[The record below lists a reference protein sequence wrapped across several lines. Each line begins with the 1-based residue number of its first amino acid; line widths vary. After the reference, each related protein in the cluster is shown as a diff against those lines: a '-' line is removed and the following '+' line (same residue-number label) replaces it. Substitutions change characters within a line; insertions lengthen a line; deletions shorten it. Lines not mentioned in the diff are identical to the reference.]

1 MLLKRLGAS
10 AKKGGKTLLL
20 AGTAT
25 GLMGFGA
32 ATWAHPSMQ
41 QDDAAGDSA
50 IAQTTEPARKDAT
63 AETRPLADKA
73 TTLDEVVVTARKRE
87 EQAKDVPMS
96 ISVISGDHLE
106 RNGGDNL
113 RDIGSLFPGVSFND
127 SNGGGGEF
135 SIRGLTSA
143 GSGSDT
149 SIGLY
154 VDGVFVGNEA
164 AASQRLFDLRN
175 VQILR
180 GPQGTLFG
188 RNTVAGAVNI
198 ETRMPE
204 PGFSGAVDTTLGNYG
219 LRQYGATLN
228 VPLVD
233 DRLIARISYVDRER
247 DGYLRNLARPGERGN
262 DENGQSARLHVLA
275 KPTDTLKLLFSADG
289 SHDNTCDNMFHL
301 VGGSL
306 YNGNPDPDVSAWD
319 GACRDLIDV
328 RGYSL
333 RADQQLGDLTLT
345 SITAYRD
352 RDSFFLTDRDFTALP
367 ILTTGL
373 QTAENQFTQELRLA
387 NAGNER
393 FNWTVG
399 AFFFDSRHFQDTI
412 LQLGPGFLGP
422 GLSNDVHA
430 VARTR
435 TKSKAVFATAD
446 YGLTEKLKAELG
458 LRYTSESKSVD
469 YVQTAT
475 LPIPG
480 FGEVAPFHKSVD
492 GGEWSP
498 TATLTYRL
506 DSGAMVYARAARGF
520 KSGGFNAGPSS
531 NPAQI
536 EFQPEKLTSY
546 EMGYK
551 AELLDGRLRFDGDVY
566 YLDYT
571 NIQQS
576 DQDGAGFFISNA
588 ASARSY
594 GAETQLAV
602 WLGKHATVNAG
613 LGYVN
618 AKYERFGSKSGN
630 VLPRAP
636 QWTGSLNL
644 DLSWNVGAAGSL
656 FVIPEVAYR
665 GANYVDSA
673 NTPMFRQRAYT
684 AVNLRAGFESYTGWT
699 ITAWTRNATDERYT
713 LGGFAVAPILYAVTT
728 SPPRTYGI
736 DVRWTF

>member
-1 MLLKRLGAS
+1 MLLKKL
-10 AKKGGKTLLL
+10 GGKAKRGGKGLLL

-32 ATWAHPSMQ
+32 AVWAQPPAH
-41 QDDAAGDSA
+41 DGGAET
-50 IAQTTEPARKDAT
+50 AQTETSQNDGTATGPQSPAN
-63 AETRPLADKA
+63 KA
-73 TTLDEVVVTARKRE
+73 TTLGEVVVTARKRE

-96 ISVISGDHLE
+96 ISVIGGDRLE
-106 RNGGDNL
+106 RHGDENL

-127 SNGGGGEF
+127 SNSGNSEF

-149 SIGLY
+149 SVGLY

-188 RNTVAGAVNI
+188 RNTVAGAINI

-204 PGFSGAVDTTLGNYG
+204 PGFSGSVDSTLGNYG
-219 LRQYGATLN
+219 LRQFGGTLN

-233 DRLIARISYVDRER
+233 DRLIARISYVDRKR
-247 DGYLRNLARPGERGN
+247 DGYLKNLAQPGERGN

-275 KPTDTLKLLFSADG
+275 KPTESLKLLFSADG
-289 SHDNTCDNMFHL
+289 SHDNTCDNMFTL
-301 VGGSL
+301 VGGAL
-306 YNGNPDPDVSAWD
+306 YNGNTDPDVSAWD
-319 GACRDLIDV
+319 GPCRDRIDV
-328 RGYSL
+328 KGYSL

-352 RDSFFLTDRDFTALP
+352 RNSYFLTDRDFTALP
-367 ILTTGL
+367 VLTTGL

-393 FNWTVG
+393 FNWTAG
-399 AFFFDSRHFQDTI
+399 AFFFNSRHFQDTI
-412 LQLGPGFLGP
+412 LELGPGFLGP
-422 GLSNDVHA
+422 GLSNAVHA
-430 VARTR
+430 LAHTR
-435 TKSKAVFATAD
+435 TKSYAGFATGD
-446 YGLTEKLKAELG
+446 YQLTEKLKAELG
-458 LRYTSESKSVD
+458 LRYTSEKKSVD

-480 FGEVAPFHKSVD
+480 FGVVAPFHKSVD

-498 TATLTYRL
+498 TMTLSYGL
-506 DSGAMVYARAARGF
+506 DSGAMVYARAARGY

-546 EMGYK
+546 EVGYK

-571 NIQQS
+571 NIQQA
-576 DQDGAGFFISNA
+576 DQDGSGFFISNA

-594 GAETQLAV
+594 GAETQLAM
-602 WLGKHATVNAG
+602 WLGEHATLNAG
-613 LGYVN
+613 LGYVD
-618 AKYERFGSKSGN
+618 AKYLRFGAKSGN

-636 QWTGSLNL
+636 QWTGSLSL
-644 DLSWNVGAAGSL
+644 DLSWNMGASGSL

-673 NTPMFRQRAYT
+673 NTEMFRQRAHT
-684 AVNLRAGFESYTGWT
+684 SVNLRAGFESYAGWSVT
-699 ITAWTRNATDERYT
+699 FWTRNATDERYA
-713 LGGFAVAPILYAVTT
+713 LGGFAVAPVLYAITT
-728 SPPRTYGI
+728 SPPRTYGM
-736 DVRWTF
+736 DLRWTF